1 MTIYPNL
8 IENVLNINEKINFK
22 HKLKDRNDIIEIED
36 SFVVGLVKWQDKNL
50 LINLNVDVLLTLAS
64 TRTLK
69 PIKHHLKFPI
79 NLIFGDHEEADFIIT
94 EEIQLD
100 EIIFGHIILEKPLS
114 IYNEDEELLVKN
126 EKNVHPAFEK
136 LKDLKL

>member
-36 SFVVGLVKWQDKNL
+36 SNITGVIRWLDND
-50 LINLNVDVLLTLAS
+50 LIASLDVDVYLTLAS

-69 PIKHHLKFPI
+69 PIKHHLKFPL
-79 NLIFGDHEEADFIIT
+79 NLIFGEHEDADFVIT
-94 EEIQLD
+94 KEIELD

-114 IYNEDEELLVKN
+114 IYNEDEELLVEN
-126 EKNVHPAFEK
+126 EKTVHPAFEK

>member
-1 MTIYPNL
+1 MTIYPSL
-8 IENVLNINEKINFK
+8 IESVLNINEKINFN
-22 HKLKDRNDIIEIED
+22 HKIKDRNDIIEIKD
-36 SFVVGLVKWQDKNL
+36 SNIIGVAKWQDKNL
-50 LINLNVDVLLTLAS
+50 LIDLNIDVELTLAS

-69 PIKHHLKFPI
+69 PIKHQLKFPL
-79 NLIFGDHEEADFIIT
+79 NLIFGEHEEADFVLT
-94 EEIQLD
+94 NEIELD

-126 EKNVHPAFEK
+126 EKTVHPAFEK